1 MAKDKKS
8 GDNKDMLK
16 GMSMIE
22 RVAHF
27 CVLIGEEATVKV
39 FQHMQKNLV
48 EDITTAITHISS
60 IDKEISLAVLDEFH
74 LFTRSKGFISSG
86 GYEYAKDILYKSL
99 GKAEADAV
107 LAKLSR
113 IKLASQAFSY
123 LDAINPK
130 QLSDFIKDESPQ
142 TIAVV
147 LAHMDAIHA
156 AEVLVQLE
164 EDIKVKVTMQMA
176 TIKDVSPDVV
186 RTISVVLEKKLES
199 LLSSIVDVGGVKVV
213 ADMLNRLGPK
223 SQDILKNINGID
235 TSLATKIKENMF
247 VFEDLL
253 KLDPEYIMKVLQ
265 NVDTGD
271 VAVAMKNAAEE
282 DMDNVTSAMS
292 QRARDRFKEE
302 FEMLT
307 KVKIKDIEVAQRKML
322 DVAQKLIEEGVIDRE
337 MEEEE

>member
-8 GDNKDMLK
+8 GDNKEILK
-16 GMSMIE
+16 GMPMIE

-253 KLDPEYIMKVLQ
+253 QLDPEYIMKVLQ

-322 DVAQKLIEEGVIDRE
+322 DVAQKLIEEGVIDRD